1 MTCCQTVPLF
11 RLPAL
16 LLALS
21 RQPGFMVL
29 GSDRLGITR
38 YTAWPVHSWAL
49 PAAPEAFNDCLD
61 TMEQRHQATMAAAPG
76 PAGPEAGAAAL
87 AGVLFYEAGRATVPG
102 FRSQSPE
109 PAMSGHAGQYLWHL
123 AVPRPVN
130 PGSQAKVLFHPT
142 CPEWLYRQVM
152 DWLNQSVMP
161 QPASFSL
168 TSSFLPTRDAAAYRR
183 GVAKVLKLI
192 HAGDCYQVNLSQA
205 FRGQYQ
211 GHPFLAW
218 QALCE
223 AIPVP
228 HAGFMDAGPWQ
239 VLSVSPELLLEIRQ
253 RQVVSKPIKGTRP
266 RSETPEQDRTLAGQL
281 RDSAKDQAENLMI
294 VDLIRNDLSRFCEP
308 FSVKTRDLFS
318 IESYRNVHQM
328 VSTVTG
334 TLRADVSPL
343 SALLSAFPGGSITG
357 APKRRAMEIIDELEQ
372 HRRGPY
378 CGSLFW
384 WGSDDSLDSNIAIRT
399 LQTHSDG
406 TIQAWA
412 GCGIV
417 ADSDP
422 EEEYQESL
430 TKIQRLMQVLET
442 PLTAADQGNG
452 GKPDQA

>member
-1 MTCCQTVPLF
+1 MTCRQTVPLF
-11 RLPAL
+11 RLPSL
-16 LLALS
+16 LLSLS
-21 RQPGFMVL
+21 RQPGFMAL
-29 GSDRLGITR
+29 GSDRLGATR
-38 YTAWPVHSWAL
+38 YTAWPAQSWAL
-49 PAAPEAFNDCLD
+49 PAAPEAFADCVNR
-61 TMEQRHQATMAAAPG
+61 MERTHQAAMAAAT
-76 PAGPEAGAAAL
+76 GASGAAL

-102 FRSQSPE
+102 FRSRSPE
-109 PAMSGHAGQYLWHL
+109 PAVSGQAGHYLWHL
-123 AVPRPVN
+123 TVPRAESGGDAELV
-130 PGSQAKVLFHPT
+130 FHPT
-142 CPEWLYRQVM
+142 CPGTLRQRVL
-152 DWLNQSVMP
+152 DWLTLSETSE
-161 QPASFSL
+161 PATFRL
-168 TSSFLPTRDAAAYRR
+168 TETFAPTRDASAYRE
-183 GVAKVLKLI
+183 GVTQILALI
-192 HAGDCYQVNLSQA
+192 HAGDCYQANLSQE
-205 FRGQYQ
+205 FRGRYQ

-228 HAGFMDAGPWQ
+228 HAGYLDAGPWQ

-266 RSETPEQDRTLAGQL
+266 RGATPDADRALADNL
-281 RDSAKDQAENLMI
+281 RSSSKDRAENLMI

-308 FSVKTRDLFS
+308 FSVDARNLFD

-334 TLRADVSPL
+334 TLRTDVSPL
-343 SALLSAFPGGSITG
+343 RALISAFPGGSITG
-357 APKRRAMEIIDELEQ
+357 APKRRAMEIIDQLEI

-384 WGSDDSLDSNIAIRT
+384 WGSDDGLDSNIAIRT

-430 TKIQRLMQVLET
+430 TKVQRLMSVLET
-442 PLTAADQGNG
+442 PLESPENEASEE
-452 GKPDQA
+452 